1 MDPLVVSNLVLWVVV
16 LALALTVLALARQVG
31 LLHERVAPVGA
42 LMLDS
47 GPKIGEAVPPIEL
60 PLLDGPKMV
69 LGGSASG
76 KSRLFFFLSP
86 SCPVCKKLLPVLRSL
101 QGSEGRRLE
110 ILLASDGV
118 PEQHRSFRA
127 ANDLGGFPYILST
140 ELGVT
145 FKIGKLPYGVVVDG
159 QGVLRAKG
167 LVNSRE
173 QIESLLTAD
182 ELGVASIQDYV
193 RQNA

>member
-16 LALALTVLALARQVG
+16 AVLAVTVLALARQVG

-42 LMLDS
+42 LMMDS
-47 GPKIGEAVPPIEL
+47 GPKVGETVPAIEL

-69 LGGSASG
+69 LGGSPSG

-86 SCPVCKKLLPVLRSL
+86 SCPVCKKLLPVLRSM
-101 QGSEGRRLE
+101 QGAEGRRLE
-110 ILLASDGV
+110 ILLASDGA

-140 ELGVT
+140 ELGVA
-145 FKIGKLPYGVVVDG
+145 FKIGKLPYGVVIDG
-159 QGVLRAKG
+159 QGTLRAKG